1 MSFNSKLRQNEAT
14 FKLVR
19 QVVEHVCTTNNLQ
32 FATVWPTDSTK
43 ECEHYER
50 HFRRERR
57 KNDPLRDVKKVR
69 TAFSYFTQEQRPLI
83 TAKHH
88 DLPFGEVSKLV
99 GQQWASLDQ
108 TTRAK
113 YQTEEAKDKTRYEGE
128 RQAIMQD
135 IAMRAAS
142 NVPAIAEAVI
152 PATPAKRAA
161 PKRVVKA
168 AVAVA
173 APVTAAVAAPVVAE
187 AAPVVATAT
196 PAKRGGKKAVAAVA
210 APVVAVAASVVAEVA
225 PVVAAAATPA
235 VAAPVAAPAKRG
247 GKKAAAAQASA

>member
-32 FATVWPTDSTK
+32 FATVWPTVSTK
-43 ECEHYER
+43 DCEHYER

-57 KNDPLRDVKKVR
+57 KNDPLRDVKKIR
-69 TAFSYFTQEQRPLI
+69 TAFSFFTQEQRPLI
-83 TAKHH
+83 TAKHPE
-88 DLPFGEVSKLV
+88 LPFGEVSKLV

-113 YQTEEAKDKTRYEGE
+113 YQSEEAKDKTRYEGE

-135 IAMRAAS
+135 IATRAAA

-152 PATPAKRAA
+152 PSSAPSKRAAPAKRAA
-161 PKRVVKA
+161 KA
-168 AVAVA
+168 SV
-173 APVTAAVAAPVVAE
+173 PP
-187 AAPVVATAT
+187 
-196 PAKRGGKKAVAAVA
+196 
-210 APVVAVAASVVAEVA
+210 VVAEVA
-225 PVVAAAATPA
+225 TPVAATPVVTPA
-235 VAAPVAAPAKRG
+235 VEVAAPPAKRG
-247 GKKAAAAQASA
+247 GKKAAAQAAPVVAESVVPVVSAPVAVAAPPAKRGGKKSAAQASA

>member
-32 FATVWPTDSTK
+32 FATVWPTVSTK

-83 TAKHH
+83 TAKHP

-113 YQTEEAKDKTRYEGE
+113 YQTEEAKDKTRYEGD

-152 PATPAKRAA
+152 PTTPAKRAA

-168 AVAVA
+168 A
-173 APVTAAVAAPVVAE
+173 AAVAAPVVSA
-187 AAPVVATAT
+187 AT
-196 PAKRGGKKAVAAVA
+196 PAKRGGKKAVAAAVA
-210 APVVAVAASVVAEVA
+210 APVVAVAAPVVAEVA

>member
-32 FATVWPTDSTK
+32 FATVWPTVSTK
-43 ECEHYER
+43 DCEHYER

-57 KNDPLRDVKKVR
+57 KNDPLRDVKKIR
-69 TAFSYFTQEQRPLI
+69 TAFSFFTQEQRPLI
-83 TAKHH
+83 TAKHPE
-88 DLPFGEVSKLV
+88 LPFGEVSKLV

-113 YQTEEAKDKTRYEGE
+113 YQSEEAKDKTRYEGE

-135 IAMRAAS
+135 IATRAAA

-152 PATPAKRAA
+152 PASAPSKRAAPAKRAA
-161 PKRVVKA
+161 KA
-168 AVAVA
+168 SV
-173 APVTAAVAAPVVAE
+173 PP
-187 AAPVVATAT
+187 
-196 PAKRGGKKAVAAVA
+196 
-210 APVVAVAASVVAEVA
+210 VVAEVA
-225 PVVAAAATPA
+225 TPVAATPVVTPA
-235 VAAPVAAPAKRG
+235 VEVAAPPAKRG
-247 GKKAAAAQASA
+247 GKKAAAQAAPVVAESVVPVVSAPVAVAAPPAKRGGKKSAAQASA

>member
-32 FATVWPTDSTK
+32 FATVWPTISTK
-43 ECEHYER
+43 DCENYER

-57 KNDPLRDVKKVR
+57 KNDPLKDVKKVR
-69 TAFSYFTQEQRPLI
+69 TAFSFFTQEQRPLI
-83 TAKHH
+83 SAKHP

-108 TTRAK
+108 ATRAK
-113 YQTEEAKDKTRYEGE
+113 YQAEEAKDKTRYEGE
-128 RQAIMQD
+128 RQVIMKD
-135 IAMRAAS
+135 IATRAAA

-152 PATPAKRAA
+152 PAAAPTKRAAKRAA
-161 PKRVVKA
+161 KA
-168 AVAVA
+168 AATPAVAPAAEVA
-173 APVTAAVAAPVVAE
+173 APVAAAKKGGKKAAAVAAPVVA
-187 AAPVVATAT
+187 AP
-196 PAKRGGKKAVAAVA
+196 
-210 APVVAVAASVVAEVA
+210 AP
-225 PVVAAAATPA
+225 VAAAP
-235 VAAPVAAPAKRG
+235 APVAAAPAKRG